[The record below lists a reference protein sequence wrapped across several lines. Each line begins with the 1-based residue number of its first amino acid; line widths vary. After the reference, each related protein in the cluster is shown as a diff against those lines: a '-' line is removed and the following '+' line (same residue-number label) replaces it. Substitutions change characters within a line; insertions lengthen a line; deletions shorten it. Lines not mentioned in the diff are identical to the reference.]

1 MCWAL
6 GFNKNTT
13 APGLVGSSTS
23 KDNLKV
29 GDIVLVTGHAIIF
42 VKWDNAA
49 KTKYTGWDC
58 GSSKGVSKRSI
69 PWPFFNE
76 ADLIDCITP

>member
-6 GFNKNTT
+6 GCNKSTT
-13 APGLVGSSTS
+13 ALGSVGSSTS
-23 KDNLKV
+23 KDNLKA
-29 GDIVLVTGHAIIF
+29 GDIVLVEGHAIIF
-42 VKWDNAA
+42 VQWDKAD
-49 KTKYTGWDC
+49 KSKYTGWDC

-76 ADLIDCITP
+76 ATLKDCRTP